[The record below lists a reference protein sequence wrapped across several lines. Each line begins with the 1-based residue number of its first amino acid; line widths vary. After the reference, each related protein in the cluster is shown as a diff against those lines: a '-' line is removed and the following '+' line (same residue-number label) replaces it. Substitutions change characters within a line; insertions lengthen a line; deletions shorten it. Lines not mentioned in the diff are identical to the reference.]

1 MDTMKLHLIAA
12 GLVVALSAALVM
24 AEEKTAVKSGPQA
37 GTDLSDCGPFHPV
50 NVTGKAAGKKHCL
63 YCENGDRPVVMIFAR
78 EPNAQLG
85 KLLKKIDAACDKHS
99 KDKLSSFVVFCTKD
113 EEAET
118 KAKKCAKDCDL
129 KKVVLSI
136 DNPAGPEK
144 YNVNEKAD
152 VTVVLYV
159 DRSVKANH
167 AFKKDEMKDK
177 DVDAIV
183 KDLSKILPKS

>member
-1 MDTMKLHLIAA
+1 MKLHLVAA
-12 GLVVALSAALVM
+12 GLVLALSAALVV
-24 AEEKTAVKSGPQA
+24 AEDKTAVKSGPQV
-37 GTDLSDCGPFHPV
+37 GDDLAGPFHPLNV
-50 NVTGKAAGKKHCL
+50 NGKQAGKKHCL
-63 YCENGDRPVVMIFAR
+63 YCENGSNPVVMIFAR

-85 KLLKKIDAACDKHS
+85 KLIKKVDAACTAHS
-99 KDKLSSFVVFCTKD
+99 KEKLNSFVVFCTKD

-136 DNPAGPEK
+136 DNPSGPK
-144 YNVNEKAD
+144 DYNFNEKAD
-152 VTVVLYV
+152 VTVILYV
-159 DRSVKANH
+159 DRNVKANYT
-167 AFKKDEMKDK
+167 FKKDEMKDK